1 MKNEKVSFA
10 SVGRLIL
17 MLLFCGLCGMTVYGL
32 AILVNLPIP
41 KEIARMLGIFIGFR
55 LWRVLFTPKTLET
68 PSPAVNSQSTVKTNL
83 GLKSQS
89 K

>member
-17 MLLFCGLCGMTVYGL
+17 MLLFCGLCGMAVYGL

-41 KEIARMLGIFIGFR
+41 KEIARMFGIFIGFR
-55 LWRVLFTPKTLET
+55 LWGVLFTPKTTQIPIPVL
-68 PSPAVNSQSTVKTNL
+68 VQKSTEK
-83 GLKSQS
+83 
-89 K
+89 

>member
-10 SVGRLIL
+10 SIGRLIL
-17 MLLFCGLCGMTVYGL
+17 MLMFCGLCGLTVYGL

-41 KEIARMLGIFIGFR
+41 KEIARVLGIFIGFR
-55 LWRVLFTPKTLET
+55 LWSVLFKPKA
-68 PSPAVNSQSTVKTNL
+68 PQAPIVNPQSSVKTNL
-83 GLKSQS
+83 GLKSQQ